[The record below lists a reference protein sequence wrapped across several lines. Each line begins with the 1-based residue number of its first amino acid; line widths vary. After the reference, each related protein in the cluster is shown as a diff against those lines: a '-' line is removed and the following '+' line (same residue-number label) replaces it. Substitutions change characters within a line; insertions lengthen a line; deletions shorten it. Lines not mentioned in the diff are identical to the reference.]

1 MIVHLKRDYGSLC
14 MDPDEIEAMTIS
26 FYTGFFTT
34 QDCTTPGLVTQHV
47 PRKVTDEMNNDLST
61 PFSKDEVQTT
71 LFMMHPNK
79 APGSDG
85 FTVGFFQ
92 KHWQLIKEDVSKVV
106 LNFLNGDEM
115 PDSVNNSVLAFI
127 PKLKNPQDLTNFRPI
142 ALCNVLYKICSK
154 RIANKLRRLIDAVI
168 SEEQSTFILGQLI
181 IDNLLIAYESI
192 HYLKKEEGKVKGMCS
207 EVGHDEGI

>member
-1 MIVHLKRDYGSLC
+1 
-14 MDPDEIEAMTIS
+14 
-26 FYTGFFTT
+26 
-34 QDCTTPGLVTQHV
+34 
-47 PRKVTDEMNNDLST
+47 
-61 PFSKDEVQTT
+61 
-71 LFMMHPNK
+71 
-79 APGSDG
+79 
-85 FTVGFFQ
+85 
-92 KHWQLIKEDVSKVV
+92 VV

-127 PKLKNPQDLTNFRPI
+127 PKVKNPQDLTNFRPI

-154 RIANKLRRLIDAVI
+154 IIANRLRRLIDAVI